1 MPEFKMTGK
10 NKMEEKDLSDFTRG
24 YIEAAFFTD
33 EERLTDEMG
42 EEMPVFTFNKD
53 TLETSFITPSAPSFE
68 MLADESLT
76 KIIEEC
82 AGFEMLNKALLDQ
95 AGTPEQ
101 NGHDFWLTR
110 NRHGAGFWDRG
121 YGEVGDKLTE
131 AAQKYSECNLF
142 YSAEDN
148 KIYIE

>member
-1 MPEFKMTGK
+1 MTGK
-10 NKMEEKDLSDFTRG
+10 IKMEEKDLSDFTRG

-42 EEMPVFTFNKD
+42 EEMPNVLFNGTD
-53 TLETSFITPSAPSFE
+53 TEFETPSAPSFE

-76 KIIEEC
+76 KIIEDC
-82 AGFEMLNKALLDQ
+82 AGFEMLNKALLDG
-95 AGTPEQ
+95 AGTAEQ

-121 YGEVGDKLTE
+121 YGEVGDKLTT

-142 YSAEDN
+142 YSSEDN